1 MGNYKQV
8 DIDWSE
14 GIIATE
20 HNGIQHLFSYKGE
33 MIYKVIYKSIQELHY
48 KTGRKDAQGNDI
60 WEATNCYI
68 YTDYNNKVGLM
79 DKRYQILTPPL
90 FYDITAQTKHTF
102 FASFGNWSNRFG
114 TLIDDHGKPIN

>member
-1 MGNYKQV
+1 
-8 DIDWSE
+8 
-14 GIIATE
+14 
-20 HNGIQHLFSYKGE
+20 
-33 MIYKVIYKSIQELHY
+33 
-48 KTGRKDAQGNDI
+48 
-60 WEATNCYI
+60 
-68 YTDYNNKVGLM
+68 M